1 MINLAKK
8 LDLVPELISALEK
21 EDKESIELIAQSC
34 VEKGFHILKS
44 KSPIIRLAVILTLA
58 VRVKDKYDEAGID
71 EKVYYDTMSDIR
83 LWCEDCGN
91 KGLEN
96 SNWLKNHVSF
106 ELFRLGRLQFQFYE
120 CNGKTVLYKKLPFD
134 SGEKVVYV
142 HIPRG
147 EKLEK
152 EKCIESLK
160 TADVFFKKHFSS
172 YSYRYYFCESWLLYE
187 GNRDFMA
194 QSSNIVAFMS
204 LFDIRYSVKIDK
216 QAIERIYG
224 KRQLFKRNY
233 SEITDLQRR
242 AKKYMLSGGR
252 LGVGV
257 GVIERT
263 GEYK

>member
-8 LDLVPELISALEK
+8 LDLVPELITALEK
-21 EDKESIELIAQSC
+21 VDKESIELIAQSC
-34 VEKGFHILKS
+34 RVKGFHILKS
-44 KSPIIRLAVILTLA
+44 KSSIIRLAVILSLA
-58 VRVKDKYDEAGID
+58 VKVKGEYDDAGID
-71 EKVYYDTMSDIR
+71 ERVYYDTMSDIR
-83 LWCEDCGN
+83 LWCESCGN
-91 KGLEN
+91 NGLEN

-120 CNGKTVLYKKLPFD
+120 CNGKAMLYKKLPFD
-134 SGEKVVYV
+134 CGEKVVYV

-160 TADVFFKKHFSS
+160 KADDFFKKHFPS
-172 YSYRYYFCESWLLYE
+172 YSYSYYFCESWLLYE

-194 QSSNIVAFMS
+194 QNSNIVSFMS

-233 SEITDLQRR
+233 PENTDLQKR
-242 AKKYMLSGGR
+242 AKKYMLGGGR
-252 LGVGV
+252 MGIGV